1 MMLEASWAASLPDGA
16 PPSLASFEIAEL
28 LSYLLDRGCIFDVVV
43 VRRLELLTQVV
54 VVRPEFRE
62 LIVIRRLH
70 LLHRQDGRRDE
81 TDLVQRHRF
90 AGSLAVVTRFVNIVI
105 TSWAMK
111 PNSVR
116 FGVMTFW

>member
-43 VRRLELLTQVV
+43 VRR
-54 VVRPEFRE
+54 
-62 LIVIRRLH
+62 
-70 LLHRQDGRRDE
+70 DSRRDE